1 MDPAATEDLLRAHE
15 RARADLARATVAL
28 RELVATGV
36 RLAAERDLDTRLE
49 VVLTQA
55 RDLTWSDAGILYLVE
70 AEDGGGRRL
79 RVALAQSGGVPL
91 ALLRAESA
99 VGPERV
105 VGYVALTGE
114 VVNVPDA
121 DRLREGAP
129 FTVDRAFDRQ
139 TGYRTAS
146 TLVVPRKSSQGK
158 AQGVL
163 QLVNRRPEPA
173 WRFASPAAM
182 VREAVPSPARSRD
195 LAVALAA
202 LGAVAPENS
211 RRYAGGRAALAAV
224 DASQRRIIQSERLW
238 VEDPLVR
245 GQREIIDGAQTV
257 RRTQEVARMRR
268 MWPFRTVD
276 LAKPL
281 DLDEAAVD
289 EGAVRVEETLARA
302 APAGG

>member
-1 MDPAATEDLLRAHE
+1 MDPAAAEDLLRAHE
-15 RARADLARATVAL
+15 RARADLVRATVEL
-28 RELVATGV
+28 RELVATGI
-36 RLAAERDLDTRLE
+36 RLAAERDL
-49 VVLTQA
+49 
-55 RDLTWSDAGILYLVE
+55 
-70 AEDGGGRRL
+70 
-79 RVALAQSGGVPL
+79 VPL
-91 ALLRAESA
+91 KTPK
-99 VGPERV
+99 G
-105 VGYVALTGE
+105 
-114 VVNVPDA
+114 D
-121 DRLREGAP
+121 
-129 FTVDRAFDRQ
+129 
-139 TGYRTAS
+139 
-146 TLVVPRKSSQGK
+146 